1 MKIDTKQAKKLILNG
16 QGKFM
21 TIGGLKNNGEAR
33 VYKSSKFNA
42 IMHSKYIN
50 IWEKAAGFR
59 NVNPA
64 NINYLVANGNTYEVE
79 GAV

>member
-1 MKIDTKQAKKLILNG
+1 MKISTKQAKTLILNSK
-16 QGKFM
+16 GKFM
-21 TIGGLKNNGEAR
+21 TIGGLKNNGEQR

-50 IWEKAAGFR
+50 IWEKANGYR

-64 NINYLVANGNTYEVE
+64 NINYLKAGGVEYKVA
-79 GAV
+79 